1 MAQCITCGTE
11 LHPERAQKYNYCMA
25 PACQEKNAKGLTVVA
40 IGMNK
45 AADELVILDE
55 RTREALAHGKYQD
68 QRRGS
73 FGPPAPAHS
82 GARST
87 AAAATS
93 GTTEATS
100 GTTEAT
106 PGTTAAA
113 TPGTTAAAASG
124 TVAAS
129 GTTPATPAPGAA
141 AATAPARTPGRPA
154 RRRRPQPSR
163 PTPASATR
171 PRWTA
176 SQERL
181 ALLYN
186 EQGLRPDEIADK
198 LGVSTYLATQ
208 IVLAARSHRK
218 A

>member
-11 LHPERAQKYNYCMA
+11 LHPERARKYNYCMA
-25 PACQEKNAKGLTVVA
+25 PACQEKNAKGLTMVA

-55 RTREALAHGKYQD
+55 RTREALANGRYQD

-73 FGPPAPAHS
+73 FGPPTP
-82 GARST
+82 GG
-87 AAAATS
+87 AATS
-93 GTTEATS
+93 GA
-100 GTTEAT
+100 
-106 PGTTAAA
+106 
-113 TPGTTAAAASG
+113 
-124 TVAAS
+124 
-129 GTTPATPAPGAA
+129 TPATAAPGAGA
-141 AATAPARTPGRPA
+141 ADAPARAAGRPA

-163 PTPASATR
+163 PASASATR

-186 EQGLRPDEIADK
+186 EQGLRPDQIADK

>member
-11 LHPERAQKYNYCMA
+11 LHPERAQKYDYCMA
-25 PACQEKNAKGLTVVA
+25 PECQEKNAKGLTMVA

-55 RTREALAHGKYQD
+55 RTREALANGKYQD

-73 FGPPAPAHS
+73 FGPPAPFPGPAP
-82 GARST
+82 
-87 AAAATS
+87 AAP
-93 GTTEATS
+93 TTEA
-100 GTTEAT
+100 AA
-106 PGTTAAA
+106 PGTTRPRPARLLRRLPAAA
-113 TPGTTAAAASG
+113 PGTA
-124 TVAAS
+124 VAD
-129 GTTPATPAPGAA
+129 
-141 AATAPARTPGRPA
+141 APARAAARPA
-154 RRRRPQPSR
+154 HRRRPQPSR
-163 PTPASATR
+163 PTSASATR

-186 EQGLRPDEIADK
+186 QQGLRPDEIADK

>member
-11 LHPERAQKYNYCMA
+11 LHPERAQKYDYCMA
-25 PACQEKNAKGLTVVA
+25 PACQEKNAKGLTMVA

-55 RTREALAHGKYQD
+55 RTRKALANGKYQD

-73 FGPPAPAHS
+73 FGPRAQAPT
-82 GARST
+82 GVRPT

-93 GTTEATS
+93 GTT
-100 GTTEAT
+100 
-106 PGTTAAA
+106 
-113 TPGTTAAAASG
+113 
-124 TVAAS
+124 
-129 GTTPATPAPGAA
+129 PA
-141 AATAPARTPGRPA
+141 
-154 RRRRPQPSR
+154 
-163 PTPASATR
+163 TPASATR
-171 PRWTA
+171 PKWTA

-186 EQGLRPDEIADK
+186 QQGLRPDEIADK

-208 IVLAARSHRK
+208 IVLAARSQRK